1 MHWLNSSTN
10 WILKMWKYKVKKTL
24 FIIFF
29 LNHYLT
35 ILNLLNTPYE
45 TVVLNS
51 ASQVKPQEA
60 KEGKIKSFTLV
71 MLIPILRHCYEN
83 TWKLFVYS
91 AGGQVASTWQK
102 ERKSSLE
109 LMCSQEVGGSGTGQ
123 EWGESGGEG
132 QQSKCC
138 EFPWH
143 LMYFMVHFKYLLMG
157 QFFSCDR
164 FSLQG
169 CWLLTPDLCL
179 FQHIKNIQD
188 ICCLGEY
195 TFYNVLKRSDLK
207 VKCFTF

>member
-45 TVVLNS
+45 KVVLNS

-83 TWKLFVYS
+83 T
-91 AGGQVASTWQK
+91 
-102 ERKSSLE
+102 
-109 LMCSQEVGGSGTGQ
+109 
-123 EWGESGGEG
+123 
-132 QQSKCC
+132 
-138 EFPWH
+138 
-143 LMYFMVHFKYLLMG
+143 
-157 QFFSCDR
+157 
-164 FSLQG
+164 
-169 CWLLTPDLCL
+169 
-179 FQHIKNIQD
+179 
-188 ICCLGEY
+188 
-195 TFYNVLKRSDLK
+195 
-207 VKCFTF
+207 